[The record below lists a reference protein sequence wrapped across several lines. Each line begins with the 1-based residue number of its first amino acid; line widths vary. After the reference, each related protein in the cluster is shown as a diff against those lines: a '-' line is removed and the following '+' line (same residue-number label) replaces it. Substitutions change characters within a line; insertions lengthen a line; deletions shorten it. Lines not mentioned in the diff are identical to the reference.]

1 MNVLT
6 ELEETLK
13 NEIKTAIL
21 ETGLANEEDIPEI
34 ILEKPKEKAHGDFAA
49 NIAMQLARV
58 AKMAPRK
65 IAEQIV
71 EKIDTEKANVEKIE
85 IAGPGFI
92 NFFMQQDFL
101 YDVIDTVL
109 TKKEDYGKSDYGK
122 NKRIQVE
129 FVSANPTGDLHLGH
143 ARGAAF
149 GDVLCN
155 VFEAAGYE
163 VEREYYINDAGNQID
178 QLTASIEARYKQA
191 LGMEAEMPEDGYY
204 GQDIIDIGK
213 QLAEEYGDEWLQKDE
228 KERQKFFRKF
238 GLDHELGK
246 IKKDLEEFG
255 VFFDHWFSEMSLY
268 EDGKIDET
276 LADLKEKGYIY
287 EKDGATWFKSTEFG
301 DDKDRVLIKKDG
313 SYTYLTPDIAY
324 HKDKL
329 ERGFDKIIN
338 IWGADHHGYVARMR
352 AAIQALGY
360 PVEKFSVSILQLVNL
375 FENGEKVRMSK
386 RTGKAVALRELV
398 EDVGVDAVR
407 YIFTSRSNDSP
418 LDFDIDLA
426 KKQSNENPV
435 YYVQY
440 AHARICTML
449 EQAAEKGFTLDKKY
463 DPSLLTNEK
472 ELDLLKHIATFP
484 QVVIEAAKK
493 EAPYRITQYV
503 YDLASLLHS
512 FYNAEKVI
520 NEDNVPLTEA
530 RLALMKAV
538 QITIANALNI
548 IGISAPN
555 KMYQKSR

>member
-1 MNVLT
+1 MNVLI
-6 ELEETLK
+6 EVEETLK
-13 NEIKTAIL
+13 NEIKRAIIQS
-21 ETGLANEEDIPEI
+21 GLASEAKIPQI
-34 ILEKPKEKAHGDFAA
+34 MLEKPKEKSHGDFAA

-71 EKIDTEKANVEKIE
+71 EQIDEDKANIEKIE

-92 NFFMQQDFL
+92 NFFMKQDFL
-101 YDVIDTVL
+101 YEVIDTVL
-109 TKKEDYGKSDYGK
+109 EQKGEYGKSNFGK

-129 FVSANPTGDLHLGH
+129 FVSVNPTGDLHLGH

-149 GDVLCN
+149 GDALCN
-155 VFEAAGYE
+155 VLAAAGYE

-178 QLTASIEARYKQA
+178 KLAESIETRYMEA
-191 LGMEAEMPEDGYY
+191 LGKEAEMPEDGYY
-204 GQDIIDIGK
+204 GQDIIEIGK
-213 QLAEEYGDEWLQKDE
+213 ELAEEHGDVWLQKDR
-228 KERQKFFRKF
+228 KERLAFFRHY
-238 GLDHELGK
+238 GLKYELGK
-246 IKKDLEEFG
+246 IKADLDEFG
-255 VFFDHWFSEMSLY
+255 VFFDNWFSEMSLY
-268 EDGKIDET
+268 EDGKIEKT
-276 LADLKEKGYIY
+276 LQELKEKGYTY
-287 EKDGATWFKSTEFG
+287 EKDGATWFKSTAFG
-301 DDKDRVLIKKDG
+301 DDKDRVLIKQDG

-338 IWGADHHGYVARMR
+338 VWGADHHGYVPRMR

-360 PVEKFSVSILQLVNL
+360 PAEKFSVSIIQLVNL
-375 FENGEKVRMSK
+375 YENGEKVRMSK

-398 EDVGVDAVR
+398 EDVGADAVR
-407 YIFTSRSNDSP
+407 YIFTMRSNDSP

-449 EQAAEKGFTLDKKY
+449 EQAAEKGFHLDADY
-463 DPSLLTNEK
+463 DAKVLTNEK

-484 QVVIEAAKK
+484 QVVVDAAEK
-493 EAPYRITQYV
+493 EAPNRITQYV
-503 YDLASLLHS
+503 FDLASLLHS

-520 NEDNVPLTEA
+520 NEDDVPLTKA

-548 IGISAPN
+548 IGVSAPN
-555 KMYQKSR
+555 KM